1 MKISLIKTI
10 YAYITIRHPP
20 TLLLDYEW
28 KVHDD
33 LCGRD
38 HFPIFLNN
46 IAPQL
51 EEPITRWKLTKADW
65 PSFKALCETEIND
78 TILQADDPI
87 DRFTTT
93 LDQLAVKTIPRTSI
107 KSKKKKKP
115 WFNDDRK
122 TSIQKRKQA
131 LRQFNPRPYTKIWK
145 TFVFFVRKPAARF
158 ENQNVNPGNNMFPD

>member
-1 MKISLIKTI
+1 MRFISWDC
-10 YAYITIRHPP
+10 

-33 LCGRD
+33 LCDSD

-93 LDQLAVKTIPRTSI
+93 LHQLAIKRIPRTSI
-107 KSKKKKKP
+107 KSKKKKK
-115 WFNDDRK
+115 K
-122 TSIQKRKQA
+122 LGLMMIVKHL
-131 LRQFNPRPYTKIWK
+131 LRNENKLYGNLMLVLYTKIWK
-145 TFVFFVRKPAARF
+145 TFVFYVRKPAARF

>member
-10 YAYITIRHPP
+10 YPYIYNNKTPTYLYPATGTYTSLDLSICYP

-33 LCGRD
+33 LCGSDHFPIFLNNIAPQLEEPICYPTLLLDYEWKVHDDLCGSD

-93 LDQLAVKTIPRTSI
+93 LHQIAI
-107 KSKKKKKP
+107 K
-115 WFNDDRK
+115 
-122 TSIQKRKQA
+122 
-131 LRQFNPRPYTKIWK
+131 QFL
-145 TFVFFVRKPAARF
+145 
-158 ENQNVNPGNNMFPD
+158 ELQ